1 MTKFQNKYRIE
12 SARAQWWDYSNAG
25 AYFITICTQD
35 RKHYFGKIMNDQ
47 MEYTE
52 IGKIVESEWIKTPSI
67 RPDMNLELDAFVVM
81 PNHFHGII
89 FIGDNDYNTVE
100 TRCIASLQ
108 LQQNQQRL
116 QPQRKTLG
124 SIVRGFKSPVT
135 LYARKNNIEFDWQ
148 TRYHDRIVRNEE
160 ECNRIRKYIQEN
172 PFNWHKDDFF
182 EDL

>member
-1 MTKFQNKYRIE
+1 MVKNPVHSTGYEF
-12 SARAQWWDYSNAG
+12 
-25 AYFITICTQD
+25 
-35 RKHYFGKIMNDQ
+35 
-47 MEYTE
+47 
-52 IGKIVESEWIKTPSI
+52 
-67 RPDMNLELDAFVVM
+67 
-81 PNHFHGII
+81 I
-89 FIGDNDYNTVE
+89 FIGDNDYTTVE

-124 SIVRGFKSPVT
+124 SIVRGFKSSVT
-135 LYARKNNIEFDWQ
+135 MYARKNNIEFEWQ